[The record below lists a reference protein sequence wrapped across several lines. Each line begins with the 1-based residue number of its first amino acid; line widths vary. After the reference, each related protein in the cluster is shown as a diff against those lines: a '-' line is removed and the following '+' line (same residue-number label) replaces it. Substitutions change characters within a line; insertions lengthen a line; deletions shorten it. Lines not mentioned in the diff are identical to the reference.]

1 MPRSGLSAKLIA
13 FCEKA
18 GRPQRAVGM
27 MPVDVS
33 SDDVIRIRI
42 DTASTVQDF
51 LDLLA
56 AQAAEGETRQPA
68 NPANRAVFRELAPF
82 RLVEYA
88 YVDAAIG
95 TVDGVYLGFPD
106 GTIYAVADQVPEAVV
121 DALVAGDVADL
132 APVYLYIVLAEAR
145 SVAVIDGFLGALALH
160 LGKPLVGVSRDDQG
174 AMSARLFEIADPAL
188 NGQRARLEAQV
199 VKSVLE
205 ANRHLS
211 RQRVLER
218 YAARSESPDGRA
230 WAQISYN
237 YTRHVIEF
245 SSAADRND
253 FIEWSR
259 TLCEWIYA
267 RWCSWEELGFS
278 EILRPAEVAPAP
290 KGEIVAVKLSPP
302 AKAQGG
308 RPWQAFGGTSAATA
322 KRFEDSAAASDPQ
335 ALVRSL
341 AMAREYWTYCTQTI
355 DSAEFIARKTAEA
368 QAQRQINA

>member
-1 MPRSGLSAKLIA
+1 M
-13 FCEKA
+13 
-18 GRPQRAVGM
+18 GM

-88 YVDAAIG
+88 YVDDGIG
-95 TVDGVYLGFPD
+95 AVDGVYLGFPD
-106 GTIYAVADQVPEAVV
+106 GSIYAVADEVPEAVV
-121 DALVAGDVADL
+121 DAVVEGEVADMP
-132 APVYLYIVLAEAR
+132 PVYLYIVLAEKRGPAAIDHFMAAL
-145 SVAVIDGFLGALALH
+145 SVH
-160 LGKPLVGVSRDDQG
+160 LGKALVGVFRDDSG
-174 AMSARLFEIADPAL
+174 AMSAHAYDGGET
-188 NGQRARLEAQV
+188 NGRRARLDAAV

-218 YAARSESPDGRA
+218 YAARAESPDGRA
-230 WAQISYN
+230 WAQLTYN
-237 YTRHVIEF
+237 FTKHVIEF
-245 SSAADRND
+245 PSAADRND
-253 FIEWSR
+253 FIDWSR
-259 TLCEWIYA
+259 TLCEWVYA

-290 KGEIVAVKLSPP
+290 KGEIVAVKLLAP

-308 RPWQAFGGTSAATA
+308 QPWRAFGGTGAATA
-322 KRFEDSAAASDPQ
+322 KSFADSDAATDEK
-335 ALVRSL
+335 ALAHSL
-341 AMAREYWTYCTQTI
+341 AMAREYWTYCIQTI

-368 QAQRQINA
+368 QAQRQMKG

>member
-1 MPRSGLSAKLIA
+1 MAENL
-13 FCEKA
+13 
-18 GRPQRAVGM
+18 
-27 MPVDVS
+27 S

-88 YVDAAIG
+88 YVDSDIG
-95 TVDGVYLGFPD
+95 DVDGVYLGFPD
-106 GTIYAVADQVPEAVV
+106 GTVYGVADEVPEAVV
-121 DALVAGDVADL
+121 DALVAGEVADMP
-132 APVYLYIVLAEAR
+132 PVYLYIVLIEQR
-145 SVAVIDGFLGALALH
+145 SGAAIAHFLNALSAH
-160 LGKPLVGVSRDDQG
+160 LGKPLVAVYRDADGTMG
-174 AMSARLFEIADPAL
+174 AHAFDSDPA
-188 NGQRARLEAQV
+188 ARRSAQDAAL

-211 RQRVLER
+211 RQRILER
-218 YAARSESPDGRA
+218 YAARAESPDGRA
-230 WAQISYN
+230 WAQLTYN
-237 YTRHVIEF
+237 FTKHVIEF
-245 SSAADRND
+245 PSAADRND

-259 TLCEWIYA
+259 ILCEWIYA

-278 EILRPAEVAPAP
+278 EILRPAEIAPAP
-290 KGEIVAVKLSPP
+290 QGEIVAVKLLPP

-308 RPWQAFGGTSAATA
+308 RPWRAFGGTSAATA
-322 KRFEDSAAASDPQ
+322 KHFSESDAAVDEQ
-335 ALVRSL
+335 ALAHSL
-341 AMAREYWTYCTQTI
+341 AMAREYWTYCIQTI

-368 QAQRQINA
+368 QARRQIKG

>member
-1 MPRSGLSAKLIA
+1 MAENL
-13 FCEKA
+13 
-18 GRPQRAVGM
+18 
-27 MPVDVS
+27 S

-88 YVDAAIG
+88 YVDAGIG
-95 TVDGVYLGFPD
+95 DVDGVYLGFPD
-106 GTIYAVADQVPEAVV
+106 GTVYGVADEVPEAVV
-121 DALVAGDVADL
+121 DALVAGEVADMP
-132 APVYLYIVLAEAR
+132 PVYLYIVLAEPRGGTIIAH
-145 SVAVIDGFLGALALH
+145 FLHALSLH
-160 LGKPLVGVSRDDQG
+160 LGKPLVAVYRDADGTMG
-174 AMSARLFEIADPAL
+174 AHAFDADLSGRRAGQDAAL
-188 NGQRARLEAQV
+188 

-211 RQRVLER
+211 RQRIIER
-218 YAARSESPDGRA
+218 YTARAESPDGRA
-230 WAQISYN
+230 WAQLAYN
-237 YTRHVIEF
+237 FTKHVIEF
-245 SSAADRND
+245 PSAADRND

-259 TLCEWIYA
+259 ILCEWIYA

-278 EILRPAEVAPAP
+278 EILRPAEIAPAP
-290 KGEIVAVKLSPP
+290 RGEIVAVKLLPP

-308 RPWQAFGGTSAATA
+308 RPWRAFGGTSAATA
-322 KRFEDSAAASDPQ
+322 KHFSESDAAVDEQ
-335 ALVRSL
+335 ALAHSL
-341 AMAREYWTYCTQTI
+341 AMAREYWTYCIQTI

-368 QAQRQINA
+368 QARRQIKG